1 MPATLSSDGKLEI
14 EASDRG
20 QINNEFSKLSSNF
33 LNSSWLSSTNKLHK
47 NTIENISNQQFSNDE
62 MKEYISASA
71 ITHLNDA
78 WTFMGRALH
87 AILNNDTTTARH
99 LAYYAELRAAM
110 SILATEGIGL
120 FNTKHYYID
129 SSGNAKLISKN
140 LDENGHLKNLG
151 THQMV
156 WVTLEYWSSLDK
168 ATNLITKILKPNNIG
183 LDIWMQNYGVTSLN
197 SLTSKLFKN
206 LGIDLKLLA
215 DDRDI
220 RNRVSYRPTAIH
232 LNSSTSYKENYDFII
247 KLWKLLEPSCTGG
260 FPQIDRLLLK
270 QTIDL
275 LADSNIQQKSPLNLS
290 TLLKKTIDDQALQ
303 NEYYE
308 FLSNSDINELIT
320 YATKTYNNIDLA
332 LDDEKNHLQVIS
344 RAVLLLRVAT
354 GSSNLMLK
362 DASIRFNDIS
372 FWWKKLMI
380 ENGLCTLDD
389 ADEIEVLD
397 LWKDIKDFGID
408 EIEEQIKI
416 QQSFYKFKK
425 ETSYPSILLGE
436 CDRALLWGIS
446 S

>member
-1 MPATLSSDGKLEI
+1 MPAALSPTGKLEI

-33 LNSSWLSSTNKLHK
+33 SNSSWLNSTNQLHK
-47 NTIENISNQQFSNDE
+47 NTIENISNQQFTNDE
-62 MKEYISASA
+62 MKEYIAASA

-78 WTFMGRALH
+78 WTFMGRAIH

-120 FNTKHYYID
+120 FNNRHYYID
-129 SSGNAKLISKN
+129 SSGNAKVISKN
-140 LDENGHLKNLG
+140 LDENGTPRHLG

-168 ATNLITKILKPNNIG
+168 ATELITKILKPNDIG

-220 RNRVSYRPTAIH
+220 RNRVSYRPAALH
-232 LNSSTSYKENYDFII
+232 LNHSVSYKENYNFVI
-247 KLWKLLEPSCTGG
+247 KLWKLLEPSFAGG

-270 QTIDL
+270 QTINL
-275 LADSNIQQKSPLNLS
+275 LADSNIQQKSPLNLFK
-290 TLLKKTIDDQALQ
+290 LLKSTIGEKTLRK
-303 NEYYE
+303 EYYK
-308 FLSNSDINELIT
+308 FFRNKDTNELIM
-320 YATKTYNNIDLA
+320 YATKTYNNIELA

-362 DASIRFNDIS
+362 DASISFNDLG
-372 FWWKKLMI
+372 FWWKKLI
-380 ENGLCTLDD
+380 EDNGLCSVD
-389 ADEIEVLD
+389 DEIEVLD
-397 LWKDIKDFGID
+397 LWQDIKDFGID
-408 EIEEQIKI
+408 EIEGKI
-416 QQSFYKFKK
+416 EDQESFYNLKK

>member
-47 NTIENISNQQFSNDE
+47 NTIENISNTQFSNDE
-62 MKEYISASA
+62 MKEYIAASA

-120 FNTKHYYID
+120 FNNRHYYID
-129 SSGNAKLISKN
+129 SSGTATLISQN
-140 LDENGHLKNLG
+140 LDENGRSRHLG

-215 DDRDI
+215 NDRDI

-232 LNSSTSYKENYDFII
+232 LNSSANYKKNYNFVI
-247 KLWKLLEPSCTGG
+247 KLWKLFEPSSVGG
-260 FPQIDRLLLK
+260 FPQIDLLLLK
-270 QTIDL
+270 QTINL
-275 LADSNIQQKSPLNLS
+275 LAAGNIKPKSSSNLS
-290 TLLKKTIDDQALQ
+290 SLLERTIDDQALQ
-303 NEYYE
+303 KKYYD
-308 FLSNSDINELIT
+308 FLNNDDKHELIT
-320 YATKTYNNIDLA
+320 HATKTYSDIDIA
-332 LDDEKNHLQVIS
+332 LDDIENHLQVIS
-344 RAVLLLRVAT
+344 RAVLLLRIAT

-362 DASIRFNDIS
+362 DASISFDDLS
-372 FWWKKLMI
+372 FWWKKLI
-380 ENGLCTLDD
+380 IDNGLCALD
-389 ADEIEVLD
+389 DEIEVLD
-397 LWKDIKDFGID
+397 LWQDIKDFGID
-408 EIEEQIKI
+408 EIEEKI
-416 QQSFYKFKK
+416 EEEENFCVLKK
-425 ETSYPSILLGE
+425 ETSYASILLGE